1 MPATVSAGLLVLR
14 LVGGLTLAAHGAQ
27 KGLGW
32 FGGAGFAKFS
42 RGFQGQGLRPGWFW
56 TGLVVLGEL
65 GGGLSLAFGLLTP
78 LGAAGAFGAM
88 FMAIARSHWK
98 NGFWNSKRG
107 IEFPLALLAIGAG
120 LGLAGP
126 GDFSLDAL
134 FGVALPYPLLFLV
147 LALAALLVDLVGLRL
162 GHPVAP
168 PTPAPAATAA
178 PPSVAPAPPPPA
190 DAPSGS

>member
-88 FMAIARSHWK
+88 FMAIVRSHWK

-126 GDFSLDAL
+126 GSYSLDAL
-134 FGVALPYPLLFLV
+134 FGITLPYPLLFLV
-147 LALAALLVDLVGLRL
+147 LTLAALVVDIVGLRL

-168 PTPAPAATAA
+168 AAAPSPTTPAP
-178 PPSVAPAPPPPA
+178 PASPPA
-190 DAPSGS
+190 GAAPSGS